1 MEQLVERS
9 FQHGEAS
16 AMPFKSKQLFRNS
29 RPTPID
35 KEKIRVKKASD
46 NSKSSKR
53 KAYDKLRQTVEP
65 ENESGNIYR
74 MVLKKMKDFCS
85 LNILKA
91 YFRLPQEFF
100 LVKFVVRRR
109 LLHAAY

>member
-16 AMPFKSKQLFRNS
+16 AIPFKSKQLFRNS
-29 RPTPID
+29 RPTPIH

-53 KAYDKLRQTVEP
+53 KAYDKLRQTIEP
-65 ENESGNIYR
+65 ENESGNIYYR
-74 MVLKKMKDFCS
+74 SKVGETAQLARPDSPVHQNNQTEKT
-85 LNILKA
+85 
-91 YFRLPQEFF
+91 
-100 LVKFVVRRR
+100 V
-109 LLHAAY
+109 